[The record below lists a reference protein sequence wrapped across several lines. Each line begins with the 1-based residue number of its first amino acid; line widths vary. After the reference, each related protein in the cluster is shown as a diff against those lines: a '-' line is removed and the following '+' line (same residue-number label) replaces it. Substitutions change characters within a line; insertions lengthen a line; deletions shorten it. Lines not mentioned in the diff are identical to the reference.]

1 MKDILLKK
9 YFKLL
14 KVELIHYIGLQIL
27 PEVEI
32 INKNKYCL
40 CDINNKEELEK
51 SIKYVSNNPNEYIDG
66 ELFTKDAG
74 KQIELFY
81 STLSE
86 SILLKINT

>member
-1 MKDILLKK
+1 M
-9 YFKLL
+9 
-14 KVELIHYIGLQIL
+14 
-27 PEVEI
+27 
-32 INKNKYCL
+32 
-40 CDINNKEELEK
+40 EK